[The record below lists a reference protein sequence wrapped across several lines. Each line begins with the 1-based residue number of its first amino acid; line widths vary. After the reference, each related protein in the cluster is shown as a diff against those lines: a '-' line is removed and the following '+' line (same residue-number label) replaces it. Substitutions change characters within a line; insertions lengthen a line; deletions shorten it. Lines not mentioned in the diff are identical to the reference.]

1 MKNFLVAACATVLLT
16 APLTSFALFG
26 GDKDPDE
33 EREKIRETRTEILAK
48 LYAEKPSAKN
58 EVQTAKGYAVFS
70 SVGVNVF
77 LVSTERGDGV
87 LRDHRNGEDTY
98 MKMFSAGGGVGMGV
112 KDFSAVFIFTT
123 EQALEDFQT
132 EGWDF
137 AAKAD
142 ASAES
147 EGKGVGTEAA
157 ITVVPGTIIYQLTA
171 AGLALQA
178 TLQGTKFWANEDLN

>member
-1 MKNFLVAACATVLLT
+1 MKSFLVATCAAVLLT

-26 GDKDPDE
+26 GDKDPDK
-33 EREKIRETRTEILAK
+33 EREKIQETRSDILAK

-58 EVQTAKGYAVFS
+58 EIKTAKGYAVFS
-70 SVGVNVF
+70 SVGINVF
-77 LVSTERGDGV
+77 LVSTERGDGI
-87 LRDHRNGEDTY
+87 LRDHSSGKDTY
-98 MKMFSAGGGVGMGV
+98 MKMFSAGGGIGMGV

-123 EQALEDFQT
+123 EKALQDFQT

-147 EGKGVGTEAA
+147 DGKGVGTEAA
-157 ITVVPGTIIYQLTA
+157 VTMVPGTIIYQLTA

-178 TLQGTKFWANEDLN
+178 TLQGTKFWTNVDLN